1 MTQKL
6 VNNDPSFLTIYYYC
20 IIIIILSNLEWLG
33 EMEPIPAD
41 IGR

>member
-20 IIIIILSNLEWLG
+20 IIIILSNLEWLG
-33 EMEPIPAD
+33 EMEPSPAD